1 MNHLIKN
8 IGSAALA
15 VAALAFS
22 TTSAKAGH
30 VYAGVLDTNGTPGI
44 QAGEA
49 LSFINRTTD
58 AVVTGESQGV
68 QVMALQTVGAQAGL
82 YMTSNITFTA
92 LANGGNGTV
101 WDGTAAVVN
110 NAYAALTGS
119 YIDLVM
125 NNITGP
131 NGAKLSFWD
140 QGATAPTSTY
150 TIGVGWS
157 GVNDFLLTNDGITYF
172 PTQSDTVG
180 PTLGTSVVNG
190 TGTIGNVTSVLDPFG
205 HIHGRSFTVDT
216 LGDYT
221 IGFVLHDLNGIQADS
236 SPFVVSY
243 SATPE
248 PSRLLLLAAAGSAIA
263 FRRRRKN

>member
-15 VAALAFS
+15 VAALTFS

-58 AVVTGESQGV
+58 AVVTGASQGV
-68 QVMALQTVGAQAGL
+68 QVLAGQSVGNQAGL
-82 YMTSNITFTA
+82 YMSNAITFTA

-119 YIDLVM
+119 YINLVM

-131 NGAKLSFWD
+131 TGAKFSFWD
-140 QGATAPTSTY
+140 QGATTATSTY
-150 TIGVGWS
+150 TIGTGWS
-157 GVNDFLLTNDGITYF
+157 GVDNFLLTNDGITYF
-172 PTQSDTVG
+172 PTQTDTVG

-190 TGTIGNVTSVLDPFG
+190 TGTIGNITSVLDPFG

-216 LGDYT
+216 PGDYT
-221 IGFVLHDLNGIQADS
+221 VSYVLHDLKGIQADS
-236 SPFVVSY
+236 SPFVVAY
-243 SATPE
+243 STPE
-248 PSRLLLLAAAGSAIA
+248 PSRALLIAAAGSLIA
-263 FRRRRKN
+263 FRRRLN